1 MDAVSAIRNHVS
13 HAQIGA
19 TSSSLRCRRFSFS
32 EGGIRPIHY
41 FGECSHFS
49 SSAPSMQSNDAIDAL
64 LPHEKPDSRSMSHD
78 LTQISVLG
86 GLSAA
91 HAVQRFFHQVAAC
104 ADAAAQDFE
113 DMFVYLERLAMLSM
127 FSIYGSFFFFVE

>member
-1 MDAVSAIRNHVS
+1 MDAVSVIIRNVS

-32 EGGIRPIHY
+32 EGGIRPIH

-49 SSAPSMQSNDAIDAL
+49 SSAPSMQSDGAIDAL
-64 LPHEKPDSRSMSHD
+64 LPPEKPDSTSMLHD
-78 LTQISVLG
+78 LNQISVLG
-86 GLSAA
+86 GLGAA

-104 ADAAAQDFE
+104 ANAAAQDFE
-113 DMFVYLERLAMLSM
+113 DMFVYLERLAVLSM
-127 FSIYGSFFFFVE
+127 FSIYGSLFFFVE